1 MSSYRTVHLTGLI
14 AAPFTAMHGDGSVN
28 LDMVPRQAEDLV
40 QSGVSGVFICGT
52 TGEGPSLTTE
62 ERMQLA
68 VEWRRAAGSE
78 LKVIVHVGHT
88 SLLEAQRLAEHA
100 QRIGADAVA
109 TMAPFFFKPAGV
121 GDLVEFCAEV
131 ACAAPELPFY
141 FYHIPS
147 MTGVDVPMHDFL
159 AEAAGRIPNLAGI
172 KYTHEDLMDYSRC
185 VGFGG
190 GRFNLLFGRDE
201 MLRAALTVGAEGAVG
216 STYNFAAPYYHE
228 VIRAYRAGDLQAAR
242 SAQARANEVI
252 AAFKQYGG
260 LAAQKAIMRMI
271 GVDCG
276 PVRLPLRPLGCAEYE
291 ELKARLAEL
300 GFFQV
305 VQPAASK

>member
-1 MSSYRTVHLTGLI
+1 MSTNRTVHLTGLI

-185 VGFGG
+185 VGFDG

-201 MLRAALTVGAEGAVG
+201 MLLAALTVGAEGAVG

-252 AAFKQYGG
+252 AAFKQHGG

>member
-1 MSSYRTVHLTGLI
+1 MSTNRTVHLTGLI

-185 VGFGG
+185 VGFDG

-201 MLRAALTVGAEGAVG
+201 MLLAALTVGAEGAVG

>member
-1 MSSYRTVHLTGLI
+1 MSTNRTVHLTGLI

-185 VGFGG
+185 VGFDG

-201 MLRAALTVGAEGAVG
+201 MLLAALTVGAEGAVG

-305 VQPAASK
+305 VQPAAFK

>member
-1 MSSYRTVHLTGLI
+1 
-14 AAPFTAMHGDGSVN
+14 MHGDGSVN

-185 VGFGG
+185 VGFDG

-201 MLRAALTVGAEGAVG
+201 MLLAALTVGAEGAVG

-276 PVRLPLRPLGCAEYE
+276 PVRLPLRPLGCAEYQ

>member
-1 MSSYRTVHLTGLI
+1 MSTNRTVHLTGLI

-185 VGFGG
+185 VGFDG
-190 GRFNLLFGRDE
+190 GRFDLLFGRDE
-201 MLRAALTVGAEGAVG
+201 MLLAALTVGAEGAVG

>member
-1 MSSYRTVHLTGLI
+1 LSTNRTVHLTGLI

-185 VGFGG
+185 VGFDG

-201 MLRAALTVGAEGAVG
+201 MLLAALTVGAEGAVG

>member
-1 MSSYRTVHLTGLI
+1 LRHDRGGPFSTASCMRSSV
-14 AAPFTAMHGDGSVN
+14 
-28 LDMVPRQAEDLV
+28 
-40 QSGVSGVFICGT
+40 VS
-52 TGEGPSLTTE
+52 EG
-62 ERMQLA
+62 RMQLA

-159 AEAAGRIPNLAGI
+159 
-172 KYTHEDLMDYSRC
+172 
-185 VGFGG
+185 
-190 GRFNLLFGRDE
+190 
-201 MLRAALTVGAEGAVG
+201 
-216 STYNFAAPYYHE
+216 
-228 VIRAYRAGDLQAAR
+228 
-242 SAQARANEVI
+242 
-252 AAFKQYGG
+252 
-260 LAAQKAIMRMI
+260 
-271 GVDCG
+271 
-276 PVRLPLRPLGCAEYE
+276 
-291 ELKARLAEL
+291 
-300 GFFQV
+300 
-305 VQPAASK
+305 

>member
-1 MSSYRTVHLTGLI
+1 
-14 AAPFTAMHGDGSVN
+14 MHGDGSVN

-185 VGFGG
+185 VGFDG

-201 MLRAALTVGAEGAVG
+201 MLLAALTVGAEGAVG

>member
-1 MSSYRTVHLTGLI
+1 MSTNRTVHLTGLI

-185 VGFGG
+185 VGFDG

-201 MLRAALTVGAEGAVG
+201 MLLAALTVGAEGAVG

-276 PVRLPLRPLGCAEYE
+276 PVRLPLRPLGCAEYQ